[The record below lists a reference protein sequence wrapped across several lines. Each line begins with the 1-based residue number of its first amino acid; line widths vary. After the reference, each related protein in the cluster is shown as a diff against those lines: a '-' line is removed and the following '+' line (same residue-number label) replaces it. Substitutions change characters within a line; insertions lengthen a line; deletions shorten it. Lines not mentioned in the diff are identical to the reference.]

1 LKRIGVIMNG
11 VTGRMGLNQHLVRS
25 ILAIREQGGVLL
37 PDGDALVPDPIL
49 VGRSESKLRDIA
61 AAHGLTRVSTDL
73 DACLANPADEIYFDA
88 TVTSLRVGHVR
99 RAIAAGKH
107 VYCEKPVAAST
118 AEALELARLAGGRG
132 VKHGVVQDKLFL
144 PGIRKLKRLVDGGF
158 FGRILSVR
166 GEFGYWVFEGDG
178 EPAQR
183 PSWNYRKE
191 DGGGIILDM
200 FAHWRYLLD
209 HTFGA
214 VTAVQCTGA
223 KHIAERV
230 DEQRRRYAATADD
243 AAYATFA
250 LDGPTGEIIAQFNSS
265 WAVRVYRDDLLQI
278 QVDGTLGSAIAT
290 LRSCKIQRRADT
302 PRAVWNP
309 DVPNLVD
316 FHASWQDVPD
326 EASFDNAFKVQWER
340 FLLHVATDAPFPHDF
355 GEGAKGVQLAELAVR
370 SWGERRWVDVP
381 ALTPRPPLESSPPD
395 PLSFQE
401 RGNAGDALSPP
412 SPAGRGGQG
421 VRTTGSQGV
430 RTIRLPLPDGSVAP
444 YTMHEPVSWP
454 VPAGPIRCRVA
465 YAAAHVVCDP
475 LADRDPIAEAPLDW
489 EATLAYRCYLWSL
502 GLAVAEAMDTA
513 QRGMGLGWPVARELI
528 RRSLAEARAVDGV
541 IACGAGTD
549 QLVPSQ
555 GVTLD
560 AVERAYEEQVGY
572 VEGQGGGVILMASRA
587 LARAAR
593 GPDDYARV
601 YGTILRQVSRPVIL
615 HWLGDM
621 FDPELAGYWGS
632 RGVDAAMNTCLG
644 IIREHRAKIDGI
656 KVSLLDAEREIA
668 MRACLPDGVR
678 MYTGDDFN
686 YPRLILGEGDDVP
699 RHSDALL
706 GIFDAIAPAASA
718 ALQALDRGDVA
729 VYRGALEPTVP
740 LARHIFRAPTYAYKT
755 GIVFLAYLN
764 GHQRH
769 FRMIGGAESWRSV
782 PHLAELFRLADAAGL
797 LLDPDC
803 AADRMRRVL
812 ALAGVE

>member
-1 LKRIGVIMNG
+1 MASRRVGIIMNG

-25 ILAIREQGGVLL
+25 VLAIREQGGVPL
-37 PDGDALVPDPIL
+37 PDGDRLVPDPIL
-49 VGRSESKLRDIA
+49 VGRNESKLRAIA
-61 AAHGLTRVSTDL
+61 AAHGLARVSTDL

-88 TVTSLRVGHVR
+88 TVTSLRVAHVR

-107 VYCEKPVAAST
+107 VYCEKPVAAGT
-118 AEALELARLAGGRG
+118 VEALELARSAGRRG

-144 PGIRKLKRLVDGGF
+144 PGIRKLKRLVDEEF

-178 EPAQR
+178 QEGSAQR
-183 PSWNYRKE
+183 PSWNYRTE

-209 HTFGA
+209 HTFGP

-223 KHIAERV
+223 THIAERV
-230 DEQRRRYAATADD
+230 DEQGRRYAATADD

-250 LDGPTGEIIAQFNSS
+250 LDGPTGEILAQFNSS

-278 QVDGTLGSAIAT
+278 QVDGTLGSAVAT
-290 LRSCKIQRRADT
+290 LRGCRIQRRADT

-309 DVPNLVD
+309 DVPNPID
-316 FHASWQDVPD
+316 FQAAWQDVPD
-326 EASFDNAFKVQWER
+326 AGPCDNAFKAQWEL
-340 FLLHVATDAPFPHDF
+340 FLRHVATDAPFPHDF
-355 GEGAKGVQLAELAVR
+355 CEGAKGVQLAELALR
-370 SWGERRWVDVP
+370 SWAERRWVDVP
-381 ALTPRPPLESSPPD
+381 D
-395 PLSFQE
+395 
-401 RGNAGDALSPP
+401 LSPA
-412 SPAGRGGQG
+412 SPEGRGG
-421 VRTTGSQGV
+421 QGV
-430 RTIRLPLPDGSVAP
+430 RTIRLPLPDGSIAP
-444 YTMHEPVSWP
+444 YAMREPAVWSP
-454 VPAGPIRCRVA
+454 PSGPIRCRVA

-475 LADRDPIAEAPLDW
+475 FSDGDPLSDAPLDW
-489 EATLAYRCYLWSL
+489 ETTLAYRCHLWSL

-513 QRGMGLGWPVARELI
+513 QRGMGLGWPAAGELI
-528 RRSLAEARAVDGV
+528 RRSLAEARATGGA

-549 QLVPSQ
+549 QLVPGD
-555 GVTLD
+555 GVTL
-560 AVERAYEEQVGY
+560 AEVERAYEEQVGY
-572 VEGQGGGVILMASRA
+572 VEGQGGRVVLMASRA

-601 YGTILRQVSRPVIL
+601 YGTVLRQASRPVIL

-621 FDPELAGYWGS
+621 FDPQLAGYWGS
-632 RGVDAAMNTCLG
+632 RDVDEAMDACLA
-644 IIREHRAKIDGI
+644 IIGDHRAKIDGI

-668 MRACLPDGVR
+668 MRCRLPDGVR

-686 YPRLILGEGDDVP
+686 YERLILGDAGG
-699 RHSDALL
+699 RHSHALL

-718 ALQALDRGDVA
+718 AL
-729 VYRGALEPTVP
+729 
-740 LARHIFRAPTYAYKT
+740 
-755 GIVFLAYLN
+755 

-782 PHLAELFRLADAAGL
+782 PHLAELFRLADRAGL
-797 LLDPDC
+797 LADPDC

-812 ALAGVE
+812 SLAGVA